1 MPEYDGENFDPSA
14 PVAFVT
20 LRNPV
25 TGVMLPD
32 VPMLIDTGADA
43 TLLPASAVEKIG
55 VEIEA
60 DSDFEVQVFDGET
73 KRLPLAKLELFFL
86 DKKFAGEYLLIDR
99 PIGILG
105 RNVLNSLRLVFD
117 GISGKWDEQ
126 KIRV

>member
-1 MPEYDGENFDPSA
+1 MPEYDAENFDPPA
-14 PVAFVT
+14 PVAFVV
-20 LRNPV
+20 LRNPA
-25 TGVMLPD
+25 TGVVLPD

-43 TLLPASAVEKIG
+43 TLLPASAVKKIG

-73 KRLPLAKLELFFL
+73 KHLQLAKLELFFL

-105 RNVLNSLRLVFD
+105 RNVLNNLRLVFD
-117 GISGKWDEQ
+117 GVRAMWDEQ
-126 KIRV
+126 K

>member
-1 MPEYDGENFDPSA
+1 MPEYDGENFDPPA

-43 TLLPASAVEKIG
+43 TLLPASAIKKIG
-55 VEIEA
+55 VETEA
-60 DSDFEVQVFDGET
+60 DSGFEVQVFDGET
-73 KRLPLAKLELFFL
+73 KRLQLAKLELFFL

-105 RNVLNSLRLVFD
+105 RNVLNNLCLLFD
-117 GISGKWDEQ
+117 GIRGKWGEQ
-126 KIRV
+126 K

>member
-1 MPEYDGENFDPSA
+1 MPEYDAQNFDPPA

-20 LRNPV
+20 LRNPA

-43 TLLPASAVEKIG
+43 TLLPTEAVHKIG

-60 DSDFEVQVFDGET
+60 DSGFEVETFDGET
-73 KRLPLAKLELFFL
+73 KRLQFAKLELFFL

-99 PIGILG
+99 PMGILG
-105 RNVLNSLRLVFD
+105 RNVLNSLRLVLD
-117 GISGKWDEQ
+117 GLRGQWEEHK
-126 KIRV
+126 